1 MSSSHVDGIG
11 ENGGART
18 KQNNLSSVRH
28 PRYILVYTSTHPSS
42 SHIYT
47 MAAPDFSD
55 ISKPLDG
62 RIGAQ
67 RVIPVMPLPAYG
79 DLSKAANDLIN
90 KDFYHTQAG
99 MLDRI
104 GATTTNKRDTANL
117 EVKLKAP
124 NGANVTVK
132 GKQAFDGATTASL
145 EGKYTLK
152 PQGTHFL
159 QMSRLFFPLP
169 VSARQSL
176 YLMIVSVPV
185 AQKKTSSAPN
195 DSSQHHV
202 YLTYRSK
209 SGITVTQGWTTA
221 ALLDTKV
228 EFASLMSQP
237 VKAEFQNL
245 FNPNAPSKA
254 AQKLNLTFKQPN
266 LHARAFLDHSAA
278 GNINALIDATVGHEG
293 FVAGAEA
300 GYDVSKAAITR
311 YSAGL
316 GYQAPTFTASL
327 IAMQN
332 LSVLAAS
339 YYQKVNSNVEA
350 GAKATYDLQGGKSVG
365 LEVASK
371 YKLDPL
377 SFAKAKI
384 NDRGI
389 AALAYNTK
397 LNAGTTFGVGLSL
410 DTNKL
415 NEAGHKIGTSF
426 VFEG

>member
-1 MSSSHVDGIG
+1 
-11 ENGGART
+11 
-18 KQNNLSSVRH
+18 
-28 PRYILVYTSTHPSS
+28 
-42 SHIYT
+42 

-62 RIGAQ
+62 RIGVQ
-67 RVIPVMPLPAYG
+67 RVVALPLPAYG

-90 KDFYHTQAG
+90 KDFYHTQA
-99 MLDRI
+99 
-104 GATTTNKRDTANL
+104 ANL

-169 VSARQSL
+169 VSARQPL
-176 YLMIVSVPV
+176 YLMIVSAPV
-185 AQKKTSSAPN
+185 AQKTRTSDESRSLSP
-195 DSSQHHV
+195 QHHV
-202 YLTYRSK
+202 YLTYRYK
-209 SGITVTQGWTTA
+209 PGITVTQGWTTA

>member
-1 MSSSHVDGIG
+1 
-11 ENGGART
+11 
-18 KQNNLSSVRH
+18 
-28 PRYILVYTSTHPSS
+28 
-42 SHIYT
+42 

-62 RIGAQ
+62 RIGVS
-67 RVIPVMPLPAYG
+67 RVIAMPLPAYG
-79 DLSKAANDLIN
+79 DLSKAAND
-90 KDFYHTQAG
+90 
-99 MLDRI
+99 
-104 GATTTNKRDTANL
+104 RDSANL

-159 QMSRLFFPLP
+159 KQSRIGIPFP

-176 YLMIVSVPV
+176 YLMIVSAPV
-185 AQKKTSSAPN
+185 AQKAGTSDEPRSL
-195 DSSQHHV
+195 STQHLV
-202 YLTYRSK
+202 YLTYHYK
-209 SGITVTQGWTTA
+209 PGITVTQGWTTA

-254 AQKLNLTFKQPN
+254 AQKLNLTFKQPS

>member
-1 MSSSHVDGIG
+1 MFSSHVDGIE
-11 ENGGART
+11 ENGEART

-28 PRYILVYTSTHPSS
+28 PRYILVYTSTHPYS

-79 DLSKAANDLIN
+79 DLSKAAND
-90 KDFYHTQAG
+90 
-99 MLDRI
+99 
-104 GATTTNKRDTANL
+104 RDTANL

-377 SFAKAKI
+377 SFAKRSTLQAKI

>member
-1 MSSSHVDGIG
+1 
-11 ENGGART
+11 
-18 KQNNLSSVRH
+18 
-28 PRYILVYTSTHPSS
+28 
-42 SHIYT
+42 
-47 MAAPDFSD
+47 
-55 ISKPLDG
+55 
-62 RIGAQ
+62 
-67 RVIPVMPLPAYG
+67 
-79 DLSKAANDLIN
+79 
-90 KDFYHTQAG
+90 
-99 MLDRI
+99 
-104 GATTTNKRDTANL
+104 
-117 EVKLKAP
+117 
-124 NGANVTVK
+124 
-132 GKQAFDGATTASL
+132 
-145 EGKYTLK
+145 
-152 PQGTHFL
+152 
-159 QMSRLFFPLP
+159 MSRLFFPLP

-185 AQKKTSSAPN
+185 AQKTGTPDESRSLSP
-195 DSSQHHV
+195 QHHV
-202 YLTYRSK
+202 YLTYRYK
-209 SGITVTQGWTTA
+209 PGITVTQGWTTA

-377 SFAKAKI
+377 SFAKVRLLFDSSISMTFA
-384 NDRGI
+384 NHHVHYRPRSTTVVLLPLPTTPSSTPVPPS
-389 AALAYNTK
+389 ALVFRSTPTSSTRLATRSAPASSSRVK
-397 LNAGTTFGVGLSL
+397 QIFTHVDNASCNIFFSPTR
-410 DTNKL
+410 N
-415 NEAGHKIGTSF
+415 
-426 VFEG
+426 

>member
-1 MSSSHVDGIG
+1 
-11 ENGGART
+11 
-18 KQNNLSSVRH
+18 
-28 PRYILVYTSTHPSS
+28 
-42 SHIYT
+42 
-47 MAAPDFSD
+47 
-55 ISKPLDG
+55 
-62 RIGAQ
+62 
-67 RVIPVMPLPAYG
+67 
-79 DLSKAANDLIN
+79 
-90 KDFYHTQAG
+90 
-99 MLDRI
+99 
-104 GATTTNKRDTANL
+104 
-117 EVKLKAP
+117 
-124 NGANVTVK
+124 
-132 GKQAFDGATTASL
+132 
-145 EGKYTLK
+145 
-152 PQGTHFL
+152 
-159 QMSRLFFPLP
+159 MSRLFFPLP

-377 SFAKAKI
+377 SFAKVRFTPDSSFSWRPTDKDPLYRPRSTTAVSLLLPTTPSSTLAPPSVLVFRSTPTSSTRLATRSAPASSSRVKRKI
-384 NDRGI
+384 AHVDMCHVFLRRNRKRSASCDIRYAHLFLSKNSTPVVI
-389 AALAYNTK
+389 KPSIK
-397 LNAGTTFGVGLSL
+397 LYTSPFSL
-410 DTNKL
+410 KTRARHML
-415 NEAGHKIGTSF
+415 VVYSIPF
-426 VFEG
+426 

>member
-1 MSSSHVDGIG
+1 
-11 ENGGART
+11 
-18 KQNNLSSVRH
+18 
-28 PRYILVYTSTHPSS
+28 
-42 SHIYT
+42 

-62 RIGAQ
+62 RIGVP
-67 RVIPVMPLPAYG
+67 RVAAVMPLPAYG
-79 DLSKAANDLIN
+79 DMSKAANDLIN
-90 KDFYHTQAG
+90 KDFYHTQA
-99 MLDRI
+99 
-104 GATTTNKRDTANL
+104 ANL

-152 PQGTHFL
+152 PQ
-159 QMSRLFFPLP
+159 
-169 VSARQSL
+169 
-176 YLMIVSVPV
+176 
-185 AQKKTSSAPN
+185 
-195 DSSQHHV
+195 
-202 YLTYRSK
+202 
-209 SGITVTQGWTTA
+209 GITVTQGWTTA

>member
-1 MSSSHVDGIG
+1 
-11 ENGGART
+11 
-18 KQNNLSSVRH
+18 
-28 PRYILVYTSTHPSS
+28 
-42 SHIYT
+42 
-47 MAAPDFSD
+47 
-55 ISKPLDG
+55 
-62 RIGAQ
+62 
-67 RVIPVMPLPAYG
+67 
-79 DLSKAANDLIN
+79 
-90 KDFYHTQAG
+90 
-99 MLDRI
+99 
-104 GATTTNKRDTANL
+104 
-117 EVKLKAP
+117 
-124 NGANVTVK
+124 
-132 GKQAFDGATTASL
+132 
-145 EGKYTLK
+145 
-152 PQGTHFL
+152 
-159 QMSRLFFPLP
+159 MSRLFFPLP

-377 SFAKAKI
+377 SFAKVRFTPDSFFFLSKTPTDRDPLYRPRSTTAVLLLLPTTPSSTLAPPSVLVFRSTPTSSTRLATRSAPASSSRVKRKI
-384 NDRGI
+384 AHVDMCHVFLRRNRKRSASCDIRY
-389 AALAYNTK
+389 AHLFYP
-397 LNAGTTFGVGLSL
+397 
-410 DTNKL
+410 
-415 NEAGHKIGTSF
+415 KILLQL
-426 VFEG
+426 

>member
-1 MSSSHVDGIG
+1 
-11 ENGGART
+11 
-18 KQNNLSSVRH
+18 
-28 PRYILVYTSTHPSS
+28 
-42 SHIYT
+42 
-47 MAAPDFSD
+47 
-55 ISKPLDG
+55 
-62 RIGAQ
+62 
-67 RVIPVMPLPAYG
+67 
-79 DLSKAANDLIN
+79 
-90 KDFYHTQAG
+90 
-99 MLDRI
+99 
-104 GATTTNKRDTANL
+104 
-117 EVKLKAP
+117 
-124 NGANVTVK
+124 
-132 GKQAFDGATTASL
+132 
-145 EGKYTLK
+145 
-152 PQGTHFL
+152 
-159 QMSRLFFPLP
+159 MSRLFFPLP

-377 SFAKAKI
+377 SFAKVRFTPDSFFYQRHLLTEIHSTGQDQRPRYCCSRLQHQAQRWHHLRCWSFARHQQAQRGWPQ
-384 NDRGI
+384 DRHQLRLRG
-389 AALAYNTK
+389 
-397 LNAGTTFGVGLSL
+397 
-410 DTNKL
+410 L
-415 NEAGHKIGTSF
+415 NEKSLM
-426 VFEG
+426 

>member
-1 MSSSHVDGIG
+1 
-11 ENGGART
+11 
-18 KQNNLSSVRH
+18 
-28 PRYILVYTSTHPSS
+28 
-42 SHIYT
+42 
-47 MAAPDFSD
+47 
-55 ISKPLDG
+55 
-62 RIGAQ
+62 
-67 RVIPVMPLPAYG
+67 
-79 DLSKAANDLIN
+79 
-90 KDFYHTQAG
+90 
-99 MLDRI
+99 
-104 GATTTNKRDTANL
+104 
-117 EVKLKAP
+117 
-124 NGANVTVK
+124 
-132 GKQAFDGATTASL
+132 
-145 EGKYTLK
+145 
-152 PQGTHFL
+152 
-159 QMSRLFFPLP
+159 
-169 VSARQSL
+169 
-176 YLMIVSVPV
+176 
-185 AQKKTSSAPN
+185 
-195 DSSQHHV
+195 
-202 YLTYRSK
+202 
-209 SGITVTQGWTTA
+209 
-221 ALLDTKV
+221 
-228 EFASLMSQP
+228 MSQP

-316 GYQAPTFTASL
+316 GFQAPTFTASL